1 MKTTLITTIL
11 ALFFTS
17 NSFAEDSKPRRVK
30 LGGEHQVITSAAK
43 LTGGIV
49 STMAGAAHFVAFP
62 VSDLIRYGK
71 IKPLKLQLSKRGEHI
86 QLRFKRPNPIG
97 ISMGYSWGTFQI
109 NPYDPIED
117 HELGHSTATDTM
129 GPIILAYGLYDY
141 LKNGHSIY
149 RVPTSTL
156 ERWADAESLKDP
168 TAVRRFKLGVFT
180 GVNAPLGVAFSV
192 TDEADYVMNPRN
204 WAGRSM
210 HQQKRFEFAKTR
222 LNLGIVDDCDCELPV
237 SGNVDGM
244 TYLTRMTL
252 GDGQVRPVFEG
263 LYRLGS
269 IAVNPKGDA
278 KADVVTSENN
288 AGVKIYITD
297 QFQAYLNA
305 GIASR
310 VTMAKQQGQDLIFD
324 VLVGVTARG
333 GLIFGNIARVEASV
347 EEYAGVQSGISR
359 RSLTFG
365 RTISESKRSS
375 VQVGVEAVQ
384 ETITPDEGQSSFD
397 LNHLRLYVGGEF

>member
-1 MKTTLITTIL
+1 M
-11 ALFFTS
+11 
-17 NSFAEDSKPRRVK
+17 
-30 LGGEHQVITSAAK
+30 
-43 LTGGIV
+43 
-49 STMAGAAHFVAFP
+49 AFP

-86 QLRFKRPNPIG
+86 QVRFNRPNPVG
-97 ISMGYSWGTFQI
+97 ISMGYSWGLFQI
-109 NPYDPIED
+109 NSYDPIEA
-117 HELGHSTATDTM
+117 HEVGHSTATDTI

-141 LKNGHSIY
+141 LKNGHSLY

-168 TAVRRFKLGVFT
+168 TAVRRYTLGVFT
-180 GVNAPLGVAFSV
+180 GTNTPLGFGFAV
-192 TDEADYVMNPRN
+192 TDEANYVVNPRN

-244 TYLTRMTL
+244 TYLTRMTT

-269 IAVNPKGDA
+269 VAVNPKGDA
-278 KADVVTSENN
+278 RADVITSENN

-310 VTMAKQQGQDLIFD
+310 VTMAKQQGQDMIFD

-333 GLIFGNIARVEASV
+333 GLIFGDVARVEAGV
-347 EEYAGVQSGISR
+347 AQYAGFQSGISR
-359 RSLTFG
+359 KSLTIG
-365 RTISESKRSS
+365 RTVSETERSS
-375 VQVGVEAVQ
+375 IHAGVEGLQ
-384 ETITPDEGQSSFD
+384 ETITPGDSRPAFD
-397 LNHLRLYVGGEF
+397 LSHFRIYVGGEF